1 MGQWE
6 SVDWII
12 HLTEWNKSCSSST
25 AALFSLCCN
34 GNIFGNIVSERSGWI
49 DSESQVAFNDLPD
62 RYSAVVSSL
71 KEVVGLP
78 CSTVKAL
85 RLLFQD
91 RQEGSKALCC
101 TLSLRITDQSALNWW
116 KCGNLVWSIAAKTL
130 HFNDF
135 MSLEQHGNNSV
146 RVTAAWSISVLG
158 GFIGSSLWLGSAL

>member
-12 HLTEWNKSCSSST
+12 HLTEWNKSCNTVAPQSYS
-25 AALFSLCCN
+25 ACCN
-34 GNIFGNIVSERSGWI
+34 RNIFLNVITEMSGWI

-62 RYSAVVSSL
+62 RYSVVVFFL
-71 KEVVGLP
+71 KELVGLP
-78 CSTVKAL
+78 CSTAKVL
-85 RLLFQD
+85 RLLFPD
-91 RQEGSKALCC
+91 RQERQRS
-101 TLSLRITDQSALNWW
+101 SALFSLSISQISRLWTE
-116 KCGNLVWSIAAKTL
+116 CGNLVWSIAAKTL

-135 MSLEQHGNNSV
+135 VSLEQHGNNSV